1 MPVVERIRDV
11 PKVVGGLQR
20 DIPEL
25 MDGDDLCAAGL
36 TSHATVGL
44 TLALEAFDI
53 GFPDRLLS
61 SRTLASVDAIAVGLE
76 EIGAAEVVA

>member
-1 MPVVERIRDV
+1 MPAVERIREIL
-11 PKVVGGLQR
+11 KVVGGLQR

-36 TSHATVGL
+36 TSHATVDL

-53 GFPDRLLS
+53 G
-61 SRTLASVDAIAVGLE
+61 
-76 EIGAAEVVA
+76 AAEVVA